1 MALSNPENEV
11 SENSPLLGEPTL
23 TKSITGA
30 EGIDGSRDAEAGVG
44 EVREM
49 PLFEGNKVMIAKL
62 PYLLPPLVIGVL
74 LIAADQTITVTSYG
88 RIGTDLNALN
98 STSWIATGYYLTM
111 TSFQP
116 LYGKLSDI
124 FGRKACILFAYAVF
138 GIGCV
143 FCGLAR
149 NIEELV
155 LARAFAGIGGGGMT
169 TVVSILLSDIVPLR
183 ERGTWQ
189 GYLNIVYTIGSSSG
203 AALGGILADTIGWR
217 WSFLGQG
224 PLCFIAFGIVY
235 FVLDLPQQEDTHWR
249 EKLGRIDFLGAFTLV
264 IAVFSLLLGLDRG
277 SNVAWSDTITIVAC
291 CLSIPLFALFLLV
304 EMKFAA
310 NPFAPGHIIFERSLC
325 ASYFSNFFQ
334 LASYMA
340 CLFYVPLYFQAVGGM
355 SATAAGMR
363 FIPLVAMSTAGS
375 LAGGVIM
382 QRTGKYY
389 WLTVISYILQAIGIL
404 GVTIACAL
412 HADSW
417 WLLIALIF
425 GAVGGGAAITTTL
438 INVIANADAKDQAV
452 ATACTYLFRSLGSVV
467 GVSIGG
473 TVIQQVLRKELRSH
487 LKSGHKADQIVERVR
502 QSLDYINEL
511 DPRTRA
517 LVRICY
523 QKAETVTFALAIAVA
538 VGAIISSSFMR
549 EKKLSK

>member
-1 MALSNPENEV
+1 MALANTENEV
-11 SENSPLLGEPTL
+11 SEHSPLLGEQTP
-23 TKSITGA
+23 TKSSTGA
-30 EGIDGSRDAEAGVG
+30 EGIDGSPDAEAGVG

-62 PYLLPPLVIGVL
+62 PYLLPPLVIGIL

-124 FGRKACILFAYAVF
+124 FGRKACLLFGYAVF

-155 LARAFAGIGGGGMT
+155 FARAFAGIGGGGMT

-249 EKLGRIDFLGAFTLV
+249 EKLRRIDFLGAFTLV

-291 CLSIPLFALFLLV
+291 CLSIPLSALFLLV
-304 EMKFAA
+304 EIKFAA

-363 FIPLVAMSTAGS
+363 FIPLVVMSTAGS

-389 WLTVISYILQAIGIL
+389 WLTVISYILQATGIF

-417 WLLIALIF
+417 WLLLALIF

-487 LKSGHKADQIVERVR
+487 LKSGHQADQIVERVR

-523 QKAETVTFALAIAVA
+523 QKAETVTFALAVAVA
-538 VGAIISSSFMR
+538 IGAIISSLFMR